1 MRISDWSSYV
11 CSSYLFQNRGS
22 AFDQFP
28 PAPLVPVHAGLR
40 VRRHGAH
47 ALRLRPR
54 HGEGLSLLF
63 LRRRVAAAESAMTGL
78 RFELLATHGRARRG
92 RLHTAHGIVN
102 TPAFMPVGTAGT
114 VKGMMPESVGATGAE
129 ILLGNTYHLMLRPP
143 AARVA
148 PFGGLHRFMNWTGQ
162 ILDRK
167 TGGTGKSGVIM

>member
-47 ALRLRPR
+47 ARRLRPR

-78 RFELLATHGRARRG
+78 RFQLLATHGRATRG
-92 RLHTAHGIVN
+92 RLHTAPGLVH
-102 TPAFMPVGTAGT
+102 TPAFMPVVTTGTE
-114 VKGMMPESVGATGAE
+114 KGMRPGAVGATGTE
-129 ILLGNTYHLMLRPP
+129 NPP
-143 AARVA
+143 RQT
-148 PFGGLHRFMNWTGQ
+148 PTP
-162 ILDRK
+162 
-167 TGGTGKSGVIM
+167 

>member
-47 ALRLRPR
+47 ARRLRPR

-78 RFELLATHGRARRG
+78 RFELLAPHGRPRRG
-92 RLHTAHGIVN
+92 RLHTAHAIFY
-102 TPAFMPVGTAGT
+102 TPAFLPVGTAGPVNVLFPDFVGST
-114 VKGMMPESVGATGAE
+114 VPVF
-129 ILLGNTYHLMLRPP
+129 LLCH
-143 AARVA
+143 
-148 PFGGLHRFMNWTGQ
+148 
-162 ILDRK
+162 
-167 TGGTGKSGVIM
+167 